1 MKPDDIIY
9 SIMIIIIY
17 LLMFAFGIAVM
28 NTNEIRD
35 NWDIYKCNPAY
46 MPFSQS
52 IKGVDPEENMVGC
65 MKNMSGEIMNYA
77 LEPVEASMSVI
88 KVLITTIIS
97 TVSDL
102 QGFATDLTST
112 NSSSFGSMFDS
123 VGGVTTMFSGIIDNL
138 LDAIYRTSAIAS
150 VLQYMAQGVTLTS
163 ESLDNALCFHPE
175 TLITMEDNKQK
186 YIKDIELGDIIV
198 NGSRVE
204 GIMKLHNVDRN
215 GKIKNKFY
223 RIESNKQPIYVT
235 GEHLVLDKNKREY
248 LKVENYDKSTLTNKS
263 SEVLVCLI
271 TSDHR
276 IVIDDQIFWDWEDEW
291 FYK

>member
-9 SIMIIIIY
+9 SILIIIIY

-28 NTNEIRD
+28 NTNNIRD
-35 NWDIYKCNPAY
+35 NWDVYKCNPAY

-52 IKGVDPEENMVGC
+52 IKGVDPEENMIGC
-65 MKNMSGEIMNYA
+65 MKSMSSDIMNYA
-77 LEPVEASMSVI
+77 LEPVEISLSVI

-102 QGFATDLTST
+102 QGFATDLTSS

-138 LDAIYRTSAIAS
+138 LDAIYRTSSIAS
-150 VLQYMAQGVTLTS
+150 VLQYMGQGVTMTA

-175 TLITMEDNKQK
+175 TLITLEDNTQK
-186 YIKDIELGDIIV
+186 CIKDIELGDIIV

-204 GIMKLHNVDRN
+204 GIMKLHNIDHK
-215 GKIKNKFY
+215 GTIKNNFY
-223 RIESNKQPIYVT
+223 KIETTKQPIYVT
-235 GEHLVLDKNKREY
+235 GEHLVFDNNKKQY
-248 LKVENYDKSTLTNKS
+248 LKVKNYDKSILTTKS
-263 SEVLVCLI
+263 SEVLICLI

-276 IVIDDQIFWDWEDEW
+276 IIIDDQIFWDWEDEW

>member
-65 MKNMSGEIMNYA
+65 MKNMSSEIMNYA
-77 LEPVEASMSVI
+77 LEPVELSMSVI

-123 VGGVTTMFSGIIDNL
+123 VGSVTTMFSGIIDNL

-150 VLQYMAQGVTLTS
+150 VLQYMAQGITLTS

>member
-65 MKNMSGEIMNYA
+65 MKNMSSEIMNYA
-77 LEPVEASMSVI
+77 LEPVELSMSVI

-123 VGGVTTMFSGIIDNL
+123 VGSVTSMFSGIIDNL

-235 GEHLVLDKNKREY
+235 GEHLVLDKNKKEY

>member
-65 MKNMSGEIMNYA
+65 MKNMSSEIMNYA
-77 LEPVEASMSVI
+77 LEPVELSMSVI

-123 VGGVTTMFSGIIDNL
+123 VGSVTSMFSGIIDNL

>member
-1 MKPDDIIY
+1 
-9 SIMIIIIY
+9 
-17 LLMFAFGIAVM
+17 
-28 NTNEIRD
+28 
-35 NWDIYKCNPAY
+35 
-46 MPFSQS
+46 
-52 IKGVDPEENMVGC
+52 
-65 MKNMSGEIMNYA
+65 
-77 LEPVEASMSVI
+77 
-88 KVLITTIIS
+88 
-97 TVSDL
+97 
-102 QGFATDLTST
+102 
-112 NSSSFGSMFDS
+112 
-123 VGGVTTMFSGIIDNL
+123 
-138 LDAIYRTSAIAS
+138 
-150 VLQYMAQGVTLTS
+150 
-163 ESLDNALCFHPE
+163 
-175 TLITMEDNKQK
+175 MEDNKQK